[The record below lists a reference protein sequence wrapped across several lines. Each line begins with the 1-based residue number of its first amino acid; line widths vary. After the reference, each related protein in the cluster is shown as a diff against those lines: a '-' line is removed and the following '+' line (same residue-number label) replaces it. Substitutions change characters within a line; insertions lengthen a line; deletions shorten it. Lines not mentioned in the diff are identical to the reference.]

1 MNIFGWRQGRNKQDV
16 LKNLKRQERKNNILQ
31 KLILSPFKLTDG
43 YEFCVK
49 FGYLPETALKRMK
62 KLVVNIDKIDN
73 SKLNDNQKENFVF
86 IESNIIKR
94 IGEIEEKYQK
104 GGKK

>member
-1 MNIFGWRQGRNKQDV
+1 
-16 LKNLKRQERKNNILQ
+16 
-31 KLILSPFKLTDG
+31 
-43 YEFCVK
+43 
-49 FGYLPETALKRMK
+49 MK